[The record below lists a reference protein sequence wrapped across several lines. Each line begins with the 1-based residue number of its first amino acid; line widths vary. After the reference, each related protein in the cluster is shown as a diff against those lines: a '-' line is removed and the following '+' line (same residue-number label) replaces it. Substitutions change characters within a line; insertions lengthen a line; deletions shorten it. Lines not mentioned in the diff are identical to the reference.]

1 LSPLVVKFLQK
12 WQRNCSY
19 SGCQVHGCRGNPKFA
34 GQAHR
39 LPLQQLN
46 REQFLAFGV
55 SGLGG
60 VKLNNQKH
68 LRVLL
73 AKPGLDGHDKGAKI
87 VASLLRDAGIEVIYT
102 GLKQTIGQIVT
113 AAIQE
118 DVDVIALSVLS
129 GAHVELSRSLMTRL
143 REEGVDK
150 IPVVM
155 GGVIP
160 LQDVEELEEIGI
172 ARVFPVES
180 SLDSIAEYFTGRG
193 WEAGKNEK

>member
-1 LSPLVVKFLQK
+1 MS
-12 WQRNCSY
+12 S
-19 SGCQVHGCRGNPKFA
+19 S
-34 GQAHR
+34 
-39 LPLQQLN
+39 
-46 REQFLAFGV
+46 GV

-102 GLKQTIGQIVT
+102 GLKQTISQIVT

-150 IPVVM
+150 IPVVT

-160 LQDVEELEEIGI
+160 PQDIEELEEIGI

-180 SLDSIAEYFTGRG
+180 SLDSITEYFTGRG